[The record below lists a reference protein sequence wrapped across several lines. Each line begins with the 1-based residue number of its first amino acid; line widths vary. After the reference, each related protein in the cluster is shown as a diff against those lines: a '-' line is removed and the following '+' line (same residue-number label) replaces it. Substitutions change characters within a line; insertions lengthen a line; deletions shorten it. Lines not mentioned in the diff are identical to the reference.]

1 MISCEQVFPISP
13 GGMMVALA
21 YPPTDGSIA
30 VRPTLT
36 PLPGR
41 RVGGQTMPARPP
53 ETLYWRRRAIALVLL
68 AAAVAALAVA
78 VSIVLAGLGGGP
90 LTTTGSSGGPAM
102 PAAKIHLVEP
112 GDTLWSIVRAS
123 GVRGDPRPVVD
134 QLQQEL
140 GDRPLQIGQWVPVP

>member
-1 MISCEQVFPISP
+1 
-13 GGMMVALA
+13 MVALA
-21 YPPTDGSIA
+21 YPPTDRSTA
-30 VRPTLT
+30 VLPTLM

-53 ETLYWRRRAIALVLL
+53 KTLYWRRRAIALVLL
-68 AAAVAALAVA
+68 AAAVAVLAVG
-78 VSIVLAGLGGGP
+78 VGIVLAGLGGGP

-102 PAAKIHLVEP
+102 PAAAKIHVVEP

-123 GVRGDPRPVVD
+123 GVRGDPRAVVD

-140 GDRPLQIGQWVPVP
+140 GDRPLQVGQRVPIP